1 MLLATLMVLLPWS
14 AYSGVNELDS
24 EQEAREVS
32 QAAWGASGSND
43 TGWIDLVATGADPDN
58 GSYAYSD
65 LFLPFAPG
73 AQISNLTFEI
83 AVNGSAGYYAN
94 EPQITLMDTQT
105 PILDWRGYGDL
116 GQQNEMENNP
126 PSVLDGTLSTHLKP
140 NSISDASWELPAGVT
155 LTDMVIEALRP
166 ADPMVSYSS
175 VNIDI
180 HASAV
185 NPHDGRLYILLDD
198 DLLHL
203 DARSQKPIVDIETG
217 IMGRSLA
224 IDNDAGT
231 LLIGTE
237 EGSVLSRS
245 LYDSSTM
252 PNEKGPTSSQNAGI
266 YALAVDDYGTIW
278 GAGNCTIHFK
288 PVGEA
293 VWNEYDYCPTQNI
306 ETPSDIMIIGDSVY
320 LATTNAGV
328 HILNYITSSSSGS
341 VSVSVDSQTDWS
353 TQNFLSSDQITDL
366 EVVGNH
372 LLIATSDSGIN
383 RRDLTAQSWI
393 ATWSTNNWLASN
405 QIHGLSLTPGWLHI
419 LAGTTVHAYDTNTL
433 IFQSQNQLSQL
444 GLYGNGA
451 MAIAWP
457 THPSRGPITSTAL
470 FSDGSGTLGMQIA
483 ENPAGTLTLVSG
495 PSIDLSL
502 IHI

>member
-1 MLLATLMVLLPWS
+1 MSNPRQLLSKRRSALLLATLMVLLPWS
-14 AYSGVNELDS
+14 AYSDVNQLES
-24 EQEAREVS
+24 EQENREVS

-83 AVNGSAGYYAN
+83 AVNGSAGYWAN

-116 GQQNEMENNP
+116 GQQNEMQNNP
-126 PSVLDGTLSTHLKP
+126 PSVLNGTLSTHLKP

-166 ADPMVSYSS
+166 ADPMVSYSA
-175 VNIDI
+175 VDIDI
-180 HASAV
+180 HDSAV
-185 NPHDGRLYILLDD
+185 NPNDGRLYILLDD

-224 IDNDAGT
+224 IDSDAGT

-237 EGSVLSRS
+237 DGSVLSRS
-245 LYDSSTM
+245 LYDSSEM
-252 PNEKGPTSSQNAGI
+252 PNLREPTGLQNAGI
-266 YALAVDDYGTIW
+266 YSISVDDYGTVW
-278 GAGNCTIHFK
+278 AAGNCSIHFK
-288 PVGEA
+288 PIGED
-293 VWNEYDYCPTQNI
+293 VWSEYDYCPSTNI
-306 ETPSDIMIIGDSVY
+306 ETPSDMMIIGDSVY

-341 VSVSVDSQTDWS
+341 VSVTVDSQTDWS
-353 TQNFLSSDQITDL
+353 TCLLYTSPSPRDATLS
-366 EVVGNH
+366 
-372 LLIATSDSGIN
+372 
-383 RRDLTAQSWI
+383 R
-393 ATWSTNNWLASN
+393 
-405 QIHGLSLTPGWLHI
+405 
-419 LAGTTVHAYDTNTL
+419 
-433 IFQSQNQLSQL
+433 
-444 GLYGNGA
+444 
-451 MAIAWP
+451 M
-457 THPSRGPITSTAL
+457 PSSA
-470 FSDGSGTLGMQIA
+470 
-483 ENPAGTLTLVSG
+483 
-495 PSIDLSL
+495 
-502 IHI
+502 

>member
-1 MLLATLMVLLPWS
+1 MSNPRQLLSKRRSAFLLATLMVLLPWS

-24 EQEAREVS
+24 EQGTREVS

-217 IMGRSLA
+217 IIGRSLA
-224 IDNDAGT
+224 IDSDAGT

-245 LYDSSTM
+245 LYDSSSM
-252 PNEKGPTSSQNAGI
+252 PNQKGSTGSQNAGI
-266 YALAVDDYGTIW
+266 
-278 GAGNCTIHFK
+278 
-288 PVGEA
+288 
-293 VWNEYDYCPTQNI
+293 
-306 ETPSDIMIIGDSVY
+306 
-320 LATTNAGV
+320 
-328 HILNYITSSSSGS
+328 
-341 VSVSVDSQTDWS
+341 
-353 TQNFLSSDQITDL
+353 
-366 EVVGNH
+366 
-372 LLIATSDSGIN
+372 
-383 RRDLTAQSWI
+383 
-393 ATWSTNNWLASN
+393 
-405 QIHGLSLTPGWLHI
+405 
-419 LAGTTVHAYDTNTL
+419 
-433 IFQSQNQLSQL
+433 
-444 GLYGNGA
+444 
-451 MAIAWP
+451 
-457 THPSRGPITSTAL
+457 
-470 FSDGSGTLGMQIA
+470 
-483 ENPAGTLTLVSG
+483 
-495 PSIDLSL
+495 
-502 IHI
+502 